1 MNALI
6 KKEIRLLLPAWIA
19 AMLLAIFAVWI
30 IPAWSELPTNDLLP
44 ANTSSIY
51 AAIGL
56 ASTLGFLFLGVASF
70 GQEFSFGTFSFLLS
84 QPIPRRR
91 VWLIKTVM
99 LVIAFVSVISA
110 LIISVEV
117 HYYYFHRTF
126 FIPLAE
132 PIGITLVLAYVIFSG
147 GLWTTLLLR
156 QMTGAFWFTLLTPA
170 VIVISLFEL
179 VDYFH
184 LPFQS
189 QILTGVVLLYS
200 IAGFFWARRMFLR
213 AQDAQWTGGEISFR
227 WRKKVSERTAASFSS
242 RPRHWL
248 SVLVRKEFQLHQVTI
263 LIAVI
268 VLALHL
274 ASVFIRKFHPNFD
287 NPNVKGMLELVWA
300 LWLLMPLLVGCAAVA
315 EERRLGLIESQLC
328 LPVSRR
334 AQLFIKFSVALV
346 LSLILGAL
354 MPLLFERTKDFN
366 SRIFVPAAA
375 LFFISF
381 YASTLARTTLQA
393 IGLTIVVSV
402 VFYFCQVATA
412 INTLKFGY
420 SPERLGLELLNL
432 FLGYPIL
439 LLVLAWLT
447 IWNFKWLHENWKLW
461 RRNFIMVLA
470 SFAFIFVL
478 THAIYFRAW
487 ELLTPVE
494 PPHGPTRLHEAT
506 PVKFVGDGNTI
517 YATLPDGRMWVET
530 LAFNDNSDNWRSS
543 FEALAPSRNKAQFI
557 GGSNWV
563 GAAAD
568 NFQTLGIQSDG
579 SLWNLQKNPFEK
591 QSDFKLTQIG
601 SETNWLQAAGNPMG
615 FLLLKKD
622 GSLWTWGIKPFDWKT
637 ETTSLPKK
645 LKFDL
650 ATPPARISE
659 ETNWTEVFTSGTR
672 WQKISD
678 ATKNDGSVWGLSLDW
693 EKTNSVAHLQST
705 NMNSGWRDFVSSGS
719 GDGAV
724 VKTNGELWHFWSQ
737 WSRNEFIP
745 QGKIQLGQNAK
756 WKAVTFT
763 AWDRIV
769 AIRSDGTLWKW
780 PPSWALI
787 NYPDSVK
794 PVQLGNHSD
803 WIAFP
808 SINNWHAIALAADG
822 SLWAWAEPGEHVW
835 LAPSRKPVLIGN
847 IFQGAEAKTK

>member
-19 AMLLAIFAVWI
+19 AMLLAISAAWI
-30 IPAWSELPTNDLLP
+30 IPAWSELLPRNDLLP
-44 ANTSSIY
+44 ANTSSVY
-51 AAIGL
+51 AVFSL
-56 ASTLGFLFLGVASF
+56 APILGFLFLGVASF

-99 LVIAFVSVISA
+99 LVIAFVSVIST
-110 LIISVEV
+110 LIISVEL

-132 PIGITLVLAYVIFSG
+132 PIGITLVFAFVIFSG

-170 VIVISLFEL
+170 VIVISFFEL

-184 LPFQS
+184 LSFQS

-200 IAGFFWARRMFLR
+200 IAGFFWARRLFLR

-227 WRKKVSERTAASFSS
+227 WRKKVSARTAAPSSS
-242 RPRHWL
+242 RPRHWFSAL
-248 SVLVRKEFQLHQVTI
+248 IRKEFQLHQVTV

-287 NPNVKGMLELVWA
+287 NPDVKGMLELVWA
-300 LWLLMPLLVGCAAVA
+300 LWLLMPLLVGSAAVA

-334 AQLFIKFSVALV
+334 TQLFIKFSVALI

-354 MPLLFERTKDFN
+354 MPLLIERTRDFN
-366 SRIFVPAAA
+366 SWIFVPAAA

-402 VFYFCQVATA
+402 VIYFYQVATA
-412 INTLKFGY
+412 INTLKLGY
-420 SPERLGLELLNL
+420 SSYGQLGLELLKL
-432 FLGYPIL
+432 FLGCPIL

-447 IWNFKWLHENWKLW
+447 VWNFKWLHENWKLW
-461 RRNFIMVLA
+461 RRNLIMVLA

-487 ELLTPVE
+487 EFLTPVE
-494 PPHGPTRLHEAT
+494 PPHGPARLHDVT
-506 PVKFVGDGNTI
+506 QVKFVDNRDII
-517 YATLPDGRMWVET
+517 YATLLDGRLWVET
-530 LAFNDNSDNWRSS
+530 LAFNYKSNSWMGG
-543 FEALAPSRNKAQFI
+543 FEILAPSRSKAQFV

-563 GAAAD
+563 GVAAD
-568 NFQTLGIQSDG
+568 NFQALGIQSNG
-579 SLWNLQKNPFEK
+579 SLWSLQKNPFEE
-591 QSDFKLTQIG
+591 QSDCKLTQIG
-601 SETNWLQAAGNPMG
+601 SETNWLQAAGDSMG

-622 GSLWTWGIKPFDWKT
+622 GSLWTWGTESFDWKT

-659 ETNWTEVFTSGTR
+659 ETNWTEVFTSGFR
-672 WQKISD
+672 GQKISD
-678 ATKNDGSVWGLSLDW
+678 ARKNDGSVWKLSLDW

-705 NMNSGWRDFVSSGS
+705 NMNSGWYDFVSLGS
-719 GDGAV
+719 EGGAG
-724 VKTNGELWHFWSQ
+724 VKTNGELWFIWKH
-737 WSRNEFIP
+737 NPNIP
-745 QGKIQLGQNAK
+745 QAKFQLGQEAK
-756 WKAVTFT
+756 WKAVIFSF
-763 AWDRIV
+763 ASGGVSIV
-769 AIRSDGTLWKW
+769 ALRDDGTLWKW
-780 PPSWALI
+780 SSILNLI
-787 NYPDSVK
+787 NDSVK
-794 PVQLGNHSD
+794 PVQLGNHAD

-808 SINNWHAIALAADG
+808 SINNWQAIVLAADG
-822 SLWAWAEPGEHVW
+822 SLWAWAESSEYVW